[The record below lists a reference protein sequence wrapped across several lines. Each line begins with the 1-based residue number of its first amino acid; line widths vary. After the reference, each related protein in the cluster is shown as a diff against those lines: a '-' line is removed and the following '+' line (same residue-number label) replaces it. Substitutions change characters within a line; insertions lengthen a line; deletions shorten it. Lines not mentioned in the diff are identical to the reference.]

1 MSDWSLEIEGKQKIL
16 DPSPE
21 QINEAI
27 RSITPSDDSFVI
39 LQKGA
44 DGLTYMQAFLDDDSS
59 WTLEYQDG
67 HLDKHFQAS
76 TKLSAEGAIGLFLD
90 FGKGDERWRTSVNW
104 DKLKL

>member
-1 MSDWSLEIEGKQKIL
+1 MSD
-16 DPSPE
+16 
-21 QINEAI
+21 
-27 RSITPSDDSFVI
+27 
-39 LQKGA
+39 
-44 DGLTYMQAFLDDDSS
+44 

-76 TKLSAEGAIGLFLD
+76 TKLSTEGAIGLFLD